1 MTTPPPIQIS
11 REAMS
16 AALRAA
22 LQRHIEWRQE
32 TADQVFTNTS
42 AVVEATARAAVEAV
56 APLIAAQVLRAYA
69 DKEHPHAEGV
79 TTQTNYGTGI
89 EYDAVCA
96 GCGASWNDD
105 EGGCT
110 ERAALLAA
118 AGGRER
124 SRHEVD
130 AEAWATGRLV
140 HAEGCQIN
148 KTPPPGWPFDGFSCN
163 CNGVEPGRS
172 LTEDAP

>member
-1 MTTPPPIQIS
+1 MTTPPLIRIS
-11 REAMS
+11 DETK
-16 AALRAA
+16 AA
-22 LQRHIEWRQE
+22 
-32 TADQVFTNTS
+32 
-42 AVVEATARAAVEAV
+42 ARARWVEMWGEIDRAGEQMIDDILEAA

-124 SRHEVD
+124 SQHEVD